1 MAHTASARKRIRQS
15 EKRNLRNKAY
25 KSRMKTFIKKF
36 EEALKS
42 SDLQKAEMAFIDAQ
56 SIIAKTAS
64 KGVIHKNNAAR
75 RISRL
80 AEKFNAVKS
89 K

>member
-15 EKRNLRNKAY
+15 EKRSLRNKGY
-25 KSRMKTFIKKF
+25 KSKMKTFIKKF
-36 EEALKS
+36 NEIVKT
-42 SDLQKAEMAFIDAQ
+42 SDLEKAEQFFVEAQ
-56 SIIAKTAS
+56 SVIAKTAS

-75 RISRL
+75 KISRL
-80 AEKFNAVKS
+80 SEKLNSLKT

>member
-15 EKRNLRNKAY
+15 EKRSLRNKGY

-36 EEALKS
+36 NEIVKT
-42 SDLQKAEMAFIDAQ
+42 SDLEKAEQFFVEAQ
-56 SIIAKTAS
+56 SVIAKTAS

-75 RISRL
+75 KISKL
-80 AEKFNAVKS
+80 SEKLNSLKT

>member
-15 EKRNLRNKAY
+15 EKRSLRNKGY
-25 KSRMKTFIKKF
+25 KSKMKTFIKKF
-36 EEALKS
+36 NEIVKT
-42 SDLQKAEMAFIDAQ
+42 SDLEKAEQFFVEAQ
-56 SIIAKTAS
+56 SVIAKTAS

-75 RISRL
+75 KISKL
-80 AEKFNAVKS
+80 SEKLNSLKT